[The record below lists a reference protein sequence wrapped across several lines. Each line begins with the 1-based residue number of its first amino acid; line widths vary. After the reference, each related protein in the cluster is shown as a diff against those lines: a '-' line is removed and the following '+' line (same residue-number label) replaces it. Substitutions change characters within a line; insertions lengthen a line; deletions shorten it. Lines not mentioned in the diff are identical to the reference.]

1 MGEIAGESLRAGQIL
16 RRLRDFVT
24 RGESDKQVECVS
36 AMIAEASG
44 FARTGF
50 EGLEVDVQ
58 FDFASNVADV
68 VANRIQVQQVL
79 VNLMRNAFESM
90 VSIDG
95 GHELHVATLRLN
107 EDMIEISV
115 ADDGPGLTPE
125 VAGQLFEPFV
135 SSKHDGMGLGLSI
148 CRSIVESHGG
158 TLHYEPNPKGG
169 TIFRFTLPSTTLT
182 EKDHAQ

>member
-1 MGEIAGESLRAGQIL
+1 
-16 RRLRDFVT
+16 
-24 RGESDKQVECVS
+24 
-36 AMIAEASG
+36 
-44 FARTGF
+44 
-50 EGLEVDVQ
+50 
-58 FDFASNVADV
+58 
-68 VANRIQVQQVL
+68 
-79 VNLMRNAFESM
+79 
-90 VSIDG
+90 
-95 GHELHVATLRLN
+95 
-107 EDMIEISV
+107 MIEISV